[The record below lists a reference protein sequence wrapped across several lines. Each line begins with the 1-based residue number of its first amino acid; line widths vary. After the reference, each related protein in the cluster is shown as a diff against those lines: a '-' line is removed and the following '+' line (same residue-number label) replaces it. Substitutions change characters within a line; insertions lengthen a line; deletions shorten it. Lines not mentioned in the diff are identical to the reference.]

1 MILCW
6 VGTNVKSC
14 SVNHDLDN
22 ENLIIDGNGPYKS
35 GDVAKKI
42 IGRRGMSIIQ
52 IVYYKNHQVICKM
65 F

>member
-1 MILCW
+1 M
-6 VGTNVKSC
+6 NQ
-14 SVNHDLDN
+14 DLDN
-22 ENLIIDGNGPYKS
+22 ENLIIDGNSSYKS
-35 GDVAKKI
+35 GEVAKKI

>member
-1 MILCW
+1 M
-6 VGTNVKSC
+6 NQ
-14 SVNHDLDN
+14 DLDN

-42 IGRRGMSIIQ
+42 IGRKGMSIIQ